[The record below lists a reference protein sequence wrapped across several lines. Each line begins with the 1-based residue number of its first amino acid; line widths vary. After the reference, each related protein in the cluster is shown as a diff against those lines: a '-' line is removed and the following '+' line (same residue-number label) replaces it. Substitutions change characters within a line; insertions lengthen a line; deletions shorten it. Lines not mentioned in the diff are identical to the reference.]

1 MPLPAFLEKLFGRA
15 EASKDAAKNRLKLV
29 LMHDRAAI
37 PAAVLEQM
45 RSELLA
51 VLSKYVEIDQQSL
64 EVNLER
70 SEGTI
75 ALLANV
81 PILRVREGHGTDAPT
96 PEAMGSGTPGATPV
110 EAEPHVVPA
119 VDTPAEPAADVASAA
134 SGSAASTEAS
144 ADAAPSEPAEAALA

>member
-1 MPLPAFLEKLFGRA
+1 MPLPAFLERLFSRTD
-15 EASKDAAKNRLKLV
+15 ASKDAAKNRLKLV

-45 RSELLA
+45 RAELLA
-51 VLSKYVEIDQQSL
+51 VLSKYVEIDQEAL

-81 PILRVREGHGTDAPT
+81 PILRVR
-96 PEAMGSGTPGATPV
+96 PEPATPSGDV
-110 EAEPHVVPA
+110 AEG
-119 VDTPAEPAADVASAA
+119 DSTPAEPA
-134 SGSAASTEAS
+134 
-144 ADAAPSEPAEAALA
+144 LA